1 MKGISG
7 GLGSVDAAV
16 TPCELSQKVFRRDK
30 ERSHLEVCRQ
40 IRGSVYL
47 GCGTWCLL
55 ADWLLVCLINMLQ
68 LRMCFQRGLDEECA
82 KDTSEVWC

>member
-16 TPCELSQKVFRRDK
+16 TPCELSRKVFGRDK

-55 ADWLLVCLINMLQ
+55 AD
-68 LRMCFQRGLDEECA
+68 
-82 KDTSEVWC
+82 